1 MSTKT
6 IFYIKSIEISGLF
19 GTKHICWDLRKD
31 VNILGG
37 INGSGK
43 STILKGCFE
52 LVSQGRIDDLK
63 CVRLMDSMKITFTND
78 WCIIWEREDLDTMQ
92 DKRYE
97 NVMMYSISDTDNKKN
112 YTCIMQIK
120 DKNGVFQESDIIAKS
135 VTIEFVNSF
144 EQRVSDAIRLSKRP
158 GWATENDSTI
168 LDEYIREE
176 LNFRNEIYS
185 GAYESLMEL
194 LQKGGKVDLENHIDI
209 KDYFQLM
216 NVCVDF
222 FEGYSLSLGSKL
234 EFRIGNSRI
243 PFNNLSMGQKQLL
256 LILLMVTN
264 TQKQPSIFIMDEPD
278 LGMHVDWKKKLI
290 KEIHQLNPN
299 MQLIVSTHAPSMVT
313 GWNDCVKEIGQITL
327 KGED

>member
-1 MSTKT
+1 
-6 IFYIKSIEISGLF
+6 
-19 GTKHICWDLRKD
+19 

-43 STILKGCFE
+43 STILKASYE
-52 LVSQGRIDDLK
+52 LVAQGRIDDLK
-63 CVRLMDSMKITFTND
+63 CVRLMDSVKITFTND
-78 WCIIWEREDLDTMQ
+78 WCIIWEKEDLDNIQ
-92 DKRYE
+92 DKWYE
-97 NVMMYSISDTDNKKN
+97 KVMMYTLDDMDNKKN
-112 YTCIMQIK
+112 YSCIIQVK
-120 DKNGVFQESDIIAKS
+120 DKNGICQDNDIIAKS

-158 GWATENDSTI
+158 EWASENDSML
-168 LDEYIREE
+168 LDENIREE
-176 LNFRNEIYS
+176 LNYRNEIYS

-194 LQKGGKVDLENHIDI
+194 LQKDGKVDLENHIDI
-209 KDYFQLM
+209 KEYFQLM
-216 NVCVDF
+216 DVCGRF
-222 FEGYSLSLGSKL
+222 FDGYSLSLGSKL
-234 EFRIGNSRI
+234 EFRNGNNRI

-264 TQKQPSIFIMDEPD
+264 TQKQPSVFIMDEPD

-313 GWNDCVKEIGQITL
+313 GWNDCVKEVGQITL

>member
-1 MSTKT
+1 MGAKT
-6 IFYIKSIEISGLF
+6 IFYIESIEIIGLF
-19 GTKHICWDLRKD
+19 GRQHIHWDLRKD

-63 CVRLMDSMKITFTND
+63 CVRLMESMKITFTNG
-78 WCIIWEREDLDTMQ
+78 WCIIWKREDMETMS
-92 DKRYE
+92 DKWYE
-97 NVMMYSISDTDNKKN
+97 NVMMYSISDMENKKN
-112 YTCIMQIK
+112 YSCIIQVK
-120 DKNGVFQESDIIAKS
+120 DKNGSFQESDIIAKS

-144 EQRVSDAIRLSKRP
+144 EQRVSDAIRLSKKP
-158 GWATENDSTI
+158 EWAIENDSTI
-168 LDEYIREE
+168 LDEFIREE
-176 LNFRNEIYS
+176 LNYRNEIYS
-185 GAYESLMEL
+185 GAYESLMAL
-194 LQKGGKVDLENHIDI
+194 LQKEGKVNLENHIDI

-216 NVCVDF
+216 DACGRF

-234 EFRIGNSRI
+234 EFRNGNSRI

-256 LILLMVTN
+256 LLLLMVTN

-313 GWNDCVKEIGQITL
+313 GWNDCVKEVGQITL
-327 KGED
+327 QGED

>member
-1 MSTKT
+1 MSAKT
-6 IFYIKSIEISGLF
+6 VFYIKSIDIPRLF
-19 GTKHICWDLRKD
+19 GTQNVHWDLRKD

-52 LVSQGRIDDLK
+52 LLSKGEIDDLK
-63 CVRLMDSMKITFTND
+63 CIRLMDYMKITFTNG
-78 WCIIWEREDLDTMQ
+78 WSIIWDRTESDDWNNGHDAKVL
-92 DKRYE
+92 
-97 NVMMYSISDTDNKKN
+97 VYSKDDSEGKSFYPCVT
-112 YTCIMQIK
+112 QVK
-120 DKNGVFQESDIIAKS
+120 DKEGVGQDYDIISKS
-135 VTIEFVNSF
+135 LTVEFVNSF

-158 GWATENDSTI
+158 EWATENDSTL

-194 LQKGGKVDLENHIDI
+194 LQKDGKVNLENHIDI

-216 NVCVDF
+216 DACGRF
-222 FEGYSLSLGSKL
+222 FDGYGLSLGSKL
-234 EFRIGNSRI
+234 EFRVGNSRI

-313 GWNDCVKEIGQITL
+313 GWNDCVKEVGQITL

>member
-1 MSTKT
+1 M
-6 IFYIKSIEISGLF
+6 
-19 GTKHICWDLRKD
+19 
-31 VNILGG
+31 
-37 INGSGK
+37 
-43 STILKGCFE
+43 
-52 LVSQGRIDDLK
+52 K

-78 WCIIWEREDLDTMQ
+78 WCIIWEREELASML

-97 NVMMYSISDTDNKKN
+97 NMMMYTISDTDEKKS
-112 YTCIMQIK
+112 YTCVIQVK
-120 DKNGVFQESDIIAKS
+120 DKNEVFQESDIIAKS

-194 LQKGGKVDLENHIDI
+194 LQKDGKVNLENHIGF

-216 NVCVDF
+216 DACGRF
-222 FEGYSLSLGSKL
+222 FDGYSLSMGSKL
-234 EFRIGNSRI
+234 EFRNGNSRI

-264 TQKQPSIFIMDEPD
+264 TQKQPSIFILDEPD

-290 KEIHQLNPN
+290 REIHQLNPN

-313 GWNDCVKEIGQITL
+313 GWNDCVKEVGQITL

>member
-1 MSTKT
+1 MSAKT
-6 IFYIKSIEISGLF
+6 IFYIKSIDIYGLF
-19 GTKHICWDLRKD
+19 GKQHIYWNLRKD

-43 STILKGCFE
+43 STILKACYE
-52 LVSQGRIDDLK
+52 LVAQGRIDDLK
-63 CVRLMDSMKITFTND
+63 CVRLMDSVKITFTND
-78 WCIIWEREDLDTMQ
+78 WCIIWEKEDLDNIQ
-92 DKRYE
+92 DKWYE
-97 NVMMYSISDTDNKKN
+97 KVMMYTLDDMDNKKN
-112 YTCIMQIK
+112 YSCIIQVK
-120 DKNGVFQESDIIAKS
+120 DKNGICQDNDIIAKS

-144 EQRVSDAIRLSKRP
+144 EQRVSDVIRLSKRP
-158 GWATENDSTI
+158 EWASENDSTL
-168 LDEYIREE
+168 LDENIREE
-176 LNFRNEIYS
+176 LNYRNEIYS

-194 LQKGGKVDLENHIDI
+194 LQKDGKVDLENHIDI
-209 KDYFQLM
+209 KEYFQLM
-216 NVCVDF
+216 DVCGRF
-222 FEGYSLSLGSKL
+222 FDGYSLSLGSKL
-234 EFRIGNSRI
+234 EFRNGNNRI

-264 TQKQPSIFIMDEPD
+264 TQKQPSVFIMDEPD

-313 GWNDCVKEIGQITL
+313 GWNDCVKEVGQITL